1 MTAVVV
7 FRARVRPG
15 VDEAYAAAGARMEEL
30 VRQQPGFLD
39 VFGSVD
45 DESGVESTIVLFED
59 EASVRAWRDHPEHQE
74 VRRRGHEE
82 FYDWFEIIV
91 ASSARQY
98 EWTRP
103 KENPP
108 AL

>member
-15 VDEAYAAAGARMEEL
+15 VDEEYAAAAARMEEL
-30 VRQQPGFLD
+30 ARIQPGFID

-45 DESGVESTIVLFED
+45 PETGVECTIVLFED
-59 EASVRAWRDHPEHQE
+59 EASVRAWRDHAEHQE
-74 VRRRGHEE
+74 VRRRGHEK

-91 ASSARQY
+91 ASSVRQY

-103 KENPP
+103 AESPSS
-108 AL
+108 